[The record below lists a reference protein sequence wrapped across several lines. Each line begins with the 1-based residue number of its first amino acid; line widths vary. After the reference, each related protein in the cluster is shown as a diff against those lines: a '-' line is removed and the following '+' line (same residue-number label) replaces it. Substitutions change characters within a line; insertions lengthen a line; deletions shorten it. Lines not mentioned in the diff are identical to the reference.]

1 MKDANRPKTEVLA
14 RPERRRYTAEYKARV
29 LAEADAAQGAGA
41 INALLRRE
49 GLYSSILSKWRAQ
62 RDRGGLAGLESRPP
76 GPKPATADEVEAAR
90 LRRENRELKSKLD
103 RANKIIEVQKNLRR
117 SWGSIFSDRRTGAT
131 GEPGPRA
138 RPHARRGAA
147 VRRAR
152 AAARHLLPG
161 DPTGVAD
168 AQNAAPTPITAANPA
183 TRRARRRARHPA

>member
-103 RANKIIEVQKNLRR
+103 RANKIIEVQKKLAEILGIDLQR
-117 SWGSIFSDRRTGAT
+117 STNGSDG
-131 GEPGPRA
+131 
-138 RPHARRGAA
+138 
-147 VRRAR
+147 
-152 AAARHLLPG
+152 
-161 DPTGVAD
+161 
-168 AQNAAPTPITAANPA
+168 
-183 TRRARRRARHPA
+183 